1 MGYLE
6 GKGIAPEPVEF
17 EGDGPARHVLNVSGG
32 KDSSALALLMA
43 GRVKGLEHF
52 RIENVEYVFADTQK
66 ELPET
71 YEYLSRL
78 EAEVGS
84 KIIRLNAKAG
94 FDHWH
99 KVFNGYLPSPRNR
112 WCTKLLKLKPF
123 EAHVGDDNVVS
134 YVGLRADEDR
144 IGYLSKKPNIKT
156 RYPLKEAGIDY
167 DGVIQILEDSGLGL
181 PTFMKWGRTNSGCTF
196 CFFQTPYEWVK
207 LLENYPEYFEEAM
220 KYETFDENDPNKQ
233 FTWIANYPLSKLLD
247 PTEQERILEQGIRA
261 LPPKAD
267 GKLMSVFTG
276 KSNKS
281 HDACLMCQK

>member
-1 MGYLE
+1 MTPLAVQFE
-6 GKGIAPEPVEF
+6 NDRPV
-17 EGDGPARHVLNVSGG
+17 RHVLNVSGG
-32 KDSSALALLMA
+32 KDSSALALLIA

-52 RIENVEYVFADTQK
+52 RHDGVEYVFCDTQK

-78 EAEVGS
+78 EAELGS

-99 KVFNGYLPSPRNR
+99 KVFGGYLPSPQNR
-112 WCTKLLKLKPF
+112 WCTKMLKLKPF

-144 IGYLSKKPNIKT
+144 IGYISKKPNIKT

-167 DGVIQILEDSGLGL
+167 AGVIRILEDSGLGL

-196 CFFQTPYEWVK
+196 CFFQTPFEWAK
-207 LLENYPEYFEEAM
+207 LLENYPEYFKEAM
-220 KYETFDENDPNKQ
+220 DYETIDPNDPNKQ
-233 FTWIANYPLSKLLD
+233 FTWMDGDPLSSLLD
-247 PTEQERILEQGIRA
+247 PAERRRVIEAGIREST
-261 LPPKAD
+261 PKSD
-267 GKLMSVFTG
+267 GKLASVFGLGDSKTS
-276 KSNKS
+276 K
-281 HDACLMCQK
+281 ACLMCQK

>member
-1 MGYLE
+1 MNPI
-6 GKGIAPEPVEF
+6 KITF
-17 EGDGPARHVLNVSGG
+17 ENDGPVRHVLNVSGG

-52 RIENVEYVFADTQK
+52 KHEDVEYVFCDTQK

-71 YEYLSRL
+71 YEYLARL
-78 EAEVGS
+78 EAELGS

-99 KVFNGYLPSPRNR
+99 KVFGGYLPSPQNR
-112 WCTKLLKLKPF
+112 WCTKVLKLKPF

-144 IGYLSKKPNIKT
+144 IGYISKRPNIKT

-167 DGVIQILEDSGLGL
+167 DGVIKILEDSGLGL

-196 CFFQTPYEWVK
+196 CFFQTPYEWAK
-207 LLENYPEYFEEAM
+207 LLETYPEYFKEAM
-220 KYETFDENDPNKQ
+220 KYETVDLNDPNKQ
-233 FTWIANYPLSKLLD
+233 FTWMENAPLSSLLD
-247 PTEQERILEQGIRA
+247 PEKRESVLAAGIRET
-261 LPPKAD
+261 PQKGD
-267 GKLMSVFTG
+267 GKLSSVFG
-276 KSNKS
+276 LNKPNRS
-281 HDACLMCQK
+281 AACLMCQK

>member
-1 MGYLE
+1 MTPLTIQFDND
-6 GKGIAPEPVEF
+6 KAV
-17 EGDGPARHVLNVSGG
+17 RHVLNVSGG
-32 KDSSALALLMA
+32 KDSSALALLIA

-52 RIENVEYVFADTQK
+52 RHDGVEYVFCDTQK

-78 EAEVGS
+78 EAELGS

-99 KVFNGYLPSPRNR
+99 KVFGGYLPSPQNR
-112 WCTKLLKLKPF
+112 WCTKMLKLKPF

-144 IGYLSKKPNIKT
+144 IGYISKKPNIKT

-167 DGVIQILEDSGLGL
+167 AGVIQILEDSGLGL

-196 CFFQTPYEWVK
+196 CFFQTPYEWAK
-207 LLENYPEYFEEAM
+207 LLENYPEYFKEAM
-220 KYETFDENDPNKQ
+220 NYETIDPNDPNKQ
-233 FTWIANYPLSKLLD
+233 FTWMEGAPLSSLLD
-247 PTEQERILEQGIRA
+247 PTERSRVIEAGIRESTPA
-261 LPPKAD
+261 VD
-267 GKLMSVFTG
+267 GKLASVFG
-276 KSNKS
+276 KHRGKKTES
-281 HDACLMCQK
+281 CLMCQK

>member
-1 MGYLE
+1 MT
-6 GKGIAPEPVEF
+6 PVSITF
-17 EGDGPARHVLNVSGG
+17 DNARPVRHVLNVSGG
-32 KDSSALALLMA
+32 KDSSALALLIA

-52 RIENVEYVFADTQK
+52 RHDGVEYVFCDTQK

-71 YEYLSRL
+71 YEYLARL
-78 EAEVGS
+78 EAELGS

-99 KVFNGYLPSPRNR
+99 KVFGGYLPSPQNR

-144 IGYLSKKPNIKT
+144 VGYISRKPNIKT

-167 DGVIQILEDSGLGL
+167 AGVIKILEDSGLGL

-196 CFFQTPYEWVK
+196 CFFQTPFEWAK
-207 LLENYPEYFEEAM
+207 LLENYPEFFEEAM
-220 KYETFDENDPNKQ
+220 RYETIDPDDRNKQ
-233 FTWIANYPLSKLLD
+233 FTWMEGTPLSTLLD
-247 PTEQERILEQGIRA
+247 PVEKKRVIDAGIREQT
-261 LPPKAD
+261 PKD
-267 GKLMSVFTG
+267 NGKLASIFGVS
-276 KSNKS
+276 SNTETQS
-281 HDACLMCQK
+281 CLMCQK